1 MASLRQELKQFEQQF
16 RAEHGRDPSKD
27 DIKQRPDI
35 AKKYRDYAKSKASS
49 GKEAKK
55 ASSSSSS
62 SRPLAAPSASASSS
76 SNPFRTPT
84 KPKTARQRAPAASST
99 NDVDLSSETTAG
111 PAAPSRRLSGSK
123 TRESESQSSTTTTR
137 YVLANSPSKIRA
149 LAALHSSTGSPNQPS
164 HFPSSPQKRAS
175 NPFAS
180 PTKGAGSFAALE
192 KAERERLKQRKK
204 EEKERKAKLVGKGGG
219 GVLGTKATAAGAGWG
234 SAATLGERPFARTS
248 SAASSAMEVDEVD
261 EFFGAP
267 ASSFSSQ
274 RSVFSSQRSLAPTTQ
289 AGLDSAGL
297 EDDDEVFGPSP
308 VKPSSSL
315 ASKKSFSL
323 LPSIDDAPPSSLPLF
338 TPSSSQPGPSKPFK
352 PLLPPAASPQPAS
365 QISNKP
371 TPFATSLPFS
381 STAAA
386 ASVNGTDGEKE
397 DFWADTA
404 KKEEEAKKAK
414 GTRGGKR
421 KKAGAAADDAAVPSK
436 RKAPAK
442 RAGGKGKAKA
452 KASEEDE
459 AGEMD
464 FEEEEAEEGDGH
476 VVSSQK
482 GEIVIALSDEEQ
494 EGGGKARL
502 IIHEKGWKARAGRKA
517 RHANSQKEREDGD
530 EEGDEMVV
538 DVMQSDPGSKE
549 DEENV
554 DNTSLFTQ
562 RGRTNLL
569 STLAVAPSNGAPEA
583 VDDQP
588 DTSNLPADLAAI
600 LSLRANS
607 PRKSTQN
614 GRHTLSSLAKEQ
626 QVARLL
632 GEPIAGQ
639 RRKGGLLDLADEEQD
654 GEAEGVEVEDGE
666 GDDDWDEEVDGW
678 EGTGEAMDGYYSG
691 DGEVW

>member
-62 SRPLAAPSASASSS
+62 TRPLAAPSASASSS

-111 PAAPSRRLSGSK
+111 PASPFSRLSGSK
-123 TRESESQSSTTTTR
+123 SRDPQSQSSTTTTR
-137 YVLANSPSKIRA
+137 YVLANSPSKVRA

-204 EEKERKAKLVGKGGG
+204 EEKERKAKLAGKGSG
-219 GVLGTKATAAGAGWG
+219 GVLGNKATAAGAGWG
-234 SAATLGERPFARTS
+234 SVATLGDRPFARTS

-274 RSVFSSQRSLAPTTQ
+274 RSVFSSQRSLAPATQ
-289 AGLDSAGL
+289 VDFDNAGL

-308 VKPSSSL
+308 VKPSASL

-323 LPSIDDAPPSSLPLF
+323 LPSIDDAQSLSLPLF
-338 TPSSSQPGPSKPFK
+338 APSSSQPGPSKPFK

-365 QISNKP
+365 QTSNKP
-371 TPFATSLPFS
+371 IPFATALPFPTS
-381 STAAA
+381 SATNGA
-386 ASVNGTDGEKE
+386 NGTDAEKE

-414 GTRGGKR
+414 GARGGKR

-442 RAGGKGKAKA
+442 RATGKGKGKGKA

-459 AGEMD
+459 DGEMD
-464 FEEEEAEEGDGH
+464 LEAQDEGDGE

-502 IIHEKGWKARAGRKA
+502 IIHEKGWKARAGQRA
-517 RHANSQKEREDGD
+517 RHTGSKKDEMDRDG
-530 EEGDEMVV
+530 EAEGMVV
-538 DVMQSDPGSKE
+538 DVMQGEQSSDG
-549 DEENV
+549 DEEDV
-554 DNTSLFTQ
+554 DETSLFAQ
-562 RGRTNLL
+562 RGRSNLL
-569 STLAVAPSNGAPEA
+569 STLDAAPSNGANDA
-583 VDDQP
+583 VNDQP

-600 LSLRANS
+600 LSLRSNS
-607 PRKSTQN
+607 PRKSSQN

-632 GEPIAGQ
+632 GEPIAG
-639 RRKGGLLDLADEEQD
+639 RRRTGRLLDLADEEQD
-654 GEAEGVEVEDGE
+654 EAEGAEVEDGA

>member
-1 MASLRQELKQFEQQF
+1 MTSLRQELKQFEQQF
-16 RAEHGRDPSKD
+16 RSEHGRDPSKD

-35 AKKYRDYAKSKASS
+35 AKKYRDYAKSKASP

-84 KPKTARQRAPAASST
+84 KTKTARQRAPVVSST

-111 PAAPSRRLSGSK
+111 PASPSRRLSGSK
-123 TRESESQSSTTTTR
+123 MRDSQSQSSAATTR

-204 EEKERKAKLVGKGGG
+204 EEKARKAKLAGKGGG
-219 GVLGTKATAAGAGWG
+219 GVLGNKATAAGAGWG
-234 SAATLGERPFARTS
+234 GAATLGERPFARTS

-274 RSVFSSQRSLAPTTQ
+274 RSVFSSQRSIVPATQ
-289 AGLDSAGL
+289 ADFDHAGL

-315 ASKKSFSL
+315 VSKKSFSL
-323 LPSIDDAPPSSLPLF
+323 LPSIDDAPSSLPLF
-338 TPSSSQPGPSKPFK
+338 APSSSQPGPSKPFK

-365 QISNKP
+365 QSSSRP
-371 TPFATSLPFS
+371 VPFATALPFPS
-381 STAAA
+381 SLDTAGA
-386 ASVNGTDGEKE
+386 NGADGEKG

-421 KKAGAAADDAAVPSK
+421 KKAGTAADDAPAPSK
-436 RKAPAK
+436 RKAPAR
-442 RAGGKGKAKA
+442 RASGKGKGKAKA
-452 KASEEDE
+452 KASEEGE

-464 FEEEEAEEGDGH
+464 HEVQDEGDGE
-476 VVSSQK
+476 VVSAQK

-502 IIHEKGWKARAGRKA
+502 IIHEKGWKARAGQKA
-517 RHANSQKEREDGD
+517 RHAGSKKERQDGG

-538 DVMQSDPGSKE
+538 DVMQGEPGLDQ

-569 STLAVAPSNGAPEA
+569 STLAAAPSNRAPEE

-588 DTSNLPADLAAI
+588 DTSNLPADLAAL
-600 LSLRANS
+600 LSLRSNS
-607 PRKSTQN
+607 PRKSNQN

-632 GEPIAGQ
+632 GEPIAGR
-639 RRKGGLLDLADEEQD
+639 RRKGGLLDLANEEQV
-654 GEAEGVEVEDGE
+654 GEAEGAEFEDGE